1 LTKELADLT
10 AQRDAHQQPSISN
23 PKLSHYQI
31 PAIYA
36 PIKDSTVVVQANNY
50 IVFDIIEPAEDTI
63 QGNNLED
70 TG

>member
-1 LTKELADLT
+1 M
-10 AQRDAHQQPSISN
+10 HQN
-23 PKLSHYQI
+23 THYQI